1 VRHDLEWH
9 LAPPSERK
17 FTCVDVLANGTP
29 VTGGPPRDEPARQDV
44 AMRRWLSSVAAA
56 LAVLG
61 VAGCVPERSPTA
73 RSTRDWRALVVP
85 SGSALPSPA
94 CPPGTR
100 PVHAKLPQPTDI
112 SVRVYNATSRPALAT
127 QVATE
132 LTARGLTV
140 LKVAD
145 SDRPYPQTLLRHGP
159 DGLGAAWLLRA
170 YFPDARTDYEAQQ
183 QGPSVDVIVGPSF
196 VKVPAATE
204 INRAIAQNGTPVLPP
219 GTCPA

>member
-1 VRHDLEWH
+1 
-9 LAPPSERK
+9 
-17 FTCVDVLANGTP
+17 
-29 VTGGPPRDEPARQDV
+29 
-44 AMRRWLSSVAAA
+44 MRRWLASVAAA
-56 LAVLG
+56 LAVLA
-61 VAGCVPERSPTA
+61 VAGCLPGRSPTP
-73 RSTRDWRALVVP
+73 RRTRDWRALVEP
-85 SGSALPSPA
+85 SRSPA
-94 CPPGTR
+94 CPPGMQ

-127 QVATE
+127 SVAKE
-132 LTARGLTV
+132 LTTRGLTV

-145 SDRPYPQTLLRHGP
+145 SDHPYPQTLLRHGP

-196 VKVPAATE
+196 VKVPSATE
-204 INRAIAQNGTPVLPP
+204 VNQAVAQNGTPVLPP